1 MRISDWSSDVCSSD
15 IPVGCVVENAADA
28 SCLAAVV
35 NEEVLVAPLL
45 EARVEVGGVAVAGV
59 LQGGVEVRRVLLDRI
74 HRIEIGAA
82 AEPRLGGDDV
92 AGIHVYRRHQGRAQ
106 VRHQRDPAG
115 PEPRVLLGAGDLPR
129 ELRRKAAEH
138 RGDVHADLLEHAPAQ
153 RRHDAAAALA
163 AASIGALPGLA
174 LEAAGRDLRSD
185 EHTSELQSLMRIS
198 YAGFCLK
205 KKKQQQYT
213 PQ

>member
-1 MRISDWSSDVCSSD
+1 MVRLPPRSTRTATLVPYTTLFRSVLSEGEVAL
-15 IPVGCVVENAADA
+15 PVAAVEVVVENAADA
-28 SCLAAVV
+28 ACLAAVG

-92 AGIHVYRRHQGRAQ
+92 AGIHVYRRHQGPAQ
-106 VRHQRDPAG
+106 VRHQKTPAG
-115 PEPRVLLGAGDLPR
+115 PEPRNPLGAGDLPR
-129 ELRRKAAEH
+129 EPPRKAAEH
-138 RGDVHADLLEHAPAQ
+138 RGIVESDLLEHAPAQ

-163 AASIGALPGLA
+163 AASI
-174 LEAAGRDLRSD
+174 EIGRA
-185 EHTSELQSLMRIS
+185 HV
-198 YAGFCLK
+198 
-205 KKKQQQYT
+205 
-213 PQ
+213 